1 MHQKL
6 YEVSGG
12 FQAIT
17 QNQKDYRGWSST
29 TPICMNLTS
38 CWRSFNIHQTLY
50 NFIQLQTW
58 VLCLKQTKRGI
69 TLGHSKDVQIYA
81 SSSNTTTTTT
91 NSQYIPQF
99 KAVDHKKQSCFFPPP

>member
-1 MHQKL
+1 
-6 YEVSGG
+6 
-12 FQAIT
+12 
-17 QNQKDYRGWSST
+17 
-29 TPICMNLTS
+29 MNLTS

-69 TLGHSKDVQIYA
+69 TLGHSKEVQIYA
-81 SSSNTTTTTT
+81 SSSTTTTTT